1 MGVVSMAWVPRI
13 PEMKTANEL
22 SDTQFGLVLIASS
35 IGAVLGAQLSGRAIH
50 RFGSR
55 PVFFVAQIAVPIGVA
70 IMGLSITPLVLVA
83 GLFFMGFGYAA
94 LDVAG
99 NAQAVAIENHLKRRY
114 ITSFHGMWSVG
125 TLATTLL
132 GAGLAFYIAP
142 RENLLWAA
150 GVGLIVFVVT
160 SRYLLAPA
168 LDNHSGEE
176 DTKSSMPWF
185 GKAALP
191 LWILGTGATGTFIAE
206 GAASDW
212 AALLLRNE
220 MGVEIGYYASA
231 FATFA
236 LAMILS
242 RFLGTKS

>member
-1 MGVVSMAWVPRI
+1 M
-13 PEMKTANEL
+13 
-22 SDTQFGLVLIASS
+22 
-35 IGAVLGAQLSGRAIH
+35 
-50 RFGSR
+50 
-55 PVFFVAQIAVPIGVA
+55 
-70 IMGLSITPLVLVA
+70 
-83 GLFFMGFGYAA
+83 
-94 LDVAG
+94 
-99 NAQAVAIENHLKRRY
+99 
-114 ITSFHGMWSVG
+114 
-125 TLATTLL
+125 L
-132 GAGLAFYIAP
+132 GAGLAFYIAS
-142 RENLLWAA
+142 RENLLCAA
-150 GVGLIVFVVT
+150 GVGLVVFVVT

-176 DTKSSMPWF
+176 DAKGSMPWF
-185 GKAALP
+185 GKAAWP